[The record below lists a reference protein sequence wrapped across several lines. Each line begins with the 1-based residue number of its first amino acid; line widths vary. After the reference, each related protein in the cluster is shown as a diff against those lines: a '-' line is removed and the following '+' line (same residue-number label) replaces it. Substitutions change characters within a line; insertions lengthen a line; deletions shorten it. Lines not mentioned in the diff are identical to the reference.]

1 MSRGEQKLIT
11 VAILN
16 RKSWRLQRSLQGVGQ
31 PKQRKHGCRKAQY
44 LAVAERLGNDRIVNL
59 PPDLAREF
67 GGLSRAVRPAR
78 RMDSSRSSATSRSKS
93 STPPPITAFDPSR
106 STRAPM
112 RSQEWSDRV
121 ADFSLIRIGSPPRMR
136 SRARNDSPKMMSLTS

>member
-16 RKSWRLQRSLQGVGQ
+16 RKSRRLQRSLQGVGQ

-67 GGLSRAVRPAR
+67 GGLL
-78 RMDSSRSSATSRSKS
+78 TC
-93 STPPPITAFDPSR
+93 
-106 STRAPM
+106 
-112 RSQEWSDRV
+112 
-121 ADFSLIRIGSPPRMR
+121 SPPCTPDGFQKIFSHIPVEEQPATAPNCFCSKPNPTRTKSVPR
-136 SRARNDSPKMMSLTS
+136 